1 MPRLLKKRKNN
12 MDPNFKSTLN
22 ELLELAGLPINE
34 QEGEEKEEEGE
45 VDTEVELDKK
55 ETDKLSKEEETDEE
69 LIDSWDVSIDSVGT
83 IKVEFHE
90 SEVTVTFKNKE
101 SETVDIPNNLKKDV
115 DKISKLFNK
124 ILSYVERVS

>member
-1 MPRLLKKRKNN
+1 